1 MLNKI
6 FKLKRPDYSEI
17 SDNINQQEQQEILDQ
32 IFEDELKSLEQ
43 QNMSSKNNL
52 YRELE
57 IFEDNNGQSE
67 NSLYSRINKTNTVFG
82 DFKLKLLLKDL
93 LTNREHLLQRQNI
106 LKKILADSKNFDL
119 INQQLQQLSVNQLD
133 ILWLWKKKTIE
144 TENYLNQVYFK
155 GPMVELLNKN
165 EMILKVYSFYQIIA
179 SPMMN
184 IITPLI
190 CIIIPYLLVRFC
202 TPRKVDL
209 KDYFSFLN
217 FSFKGNQYLNDERSL
232 KYAQYFS
239 ILIWFFYY
247 LYTIYSNIN
256 AAMGVNS
263 IINIIHSKINNIA
276 NFVKIAYE
284 INCEYFNLFDC
295 QKINR
300 ICENLWSNV
309 FTRQPSL
316 LSDKGKVLI
325 TYHELLE
332 KKNDLVTILKYIG
345 NVDSLISITKLFNQ
359 QSNLPNCYSFP
370 EYVISE
376 RPILNVKSVW
386 HPYLDNSKVV
396 TNDISLGGNNKQNI
410 LITGPNAGGKSTFLK
425 SLCISILL
433 AQTLG
438 ISCGQNITMTIFN
451 YLESYLNIP
460 DVKGKES
467 LFEAEVKRSLEYINK
482 LNSMPSNQFSFII
495 MDEIFNSTNPEE
507 GISGGY
513 SICKKI
519 SSYQN
524 SISVIT
530 THYKYLTLLEKET
543 NNFTNYKIPIE
554 RCPNND
560 IIYSYKLLK
569 GISEQNI
576 ALEILRNKGFD
587 YQLISEA
594 QAICDKLCQ
603 AKKKIKHKRIKES
616 KEIKIN
622 KKKKNEYCLNNEKEK
637 KKVNPAE
644 SDENNLEN
652 QLYKE
657 IKDDQN
663 KENYLEN

>member
-6 FKLKRPDYSEI
+6 FKLKKPNYSEI

-32 IFEDELKSLEQ
+32 IFEDELKLLEQ
-43 QNMSSKNNL
+43 QNISSKNNL

-57 IFEDNNGQSE
+57 IFEDNNGLSE
-67 NSLYSRINKTNTVFG
+67 NSLYSKINKTTTVFG

-93 LTNREHLLQRQNI
+93 MTNRELLLHRQNI
-106 LKKILADSKNFDL
+106 LKKILADHKNFNL

-133 ILWLWKKKTIE
+133 ILWLWKKKSIE

-184 IITPLI
+184 ILTPLI

-217 FSFKGNQYLNDERSL
+217 FSLKGNQYLNDERSL

-309 FTRQPSL
+309 FNQQPAL
-316 LSDKGKVLI
+316 LTDKGKILI
-325 TYHELLE
+325 TYRELLE
-332 KKNDLVTILKYIG
+332 KKDDLVTILKYIG
-345 NVDSLISITKLFNQ
+345 NVDSLMSIAKLFIQ
-359 QSNLPNCYSFP
+359 QSKLSNCFSFP

-376 RPILNVKSVW
+376 RPIINVQSLW
-386 HPYLDNSKVV
+386 HPYLDNSKIV
-396 TNDISLGGNNKQNI
+396 TNDISIGGNNKQNI

-438 ISCGQNITMTIFN
+438 ISCGQNITMTIFH

-482 LNSMPSNQFSFII
+482 LNSIPSNQFSFII

-543 NNFTNYKIPIE
+543 NNFINYKIPIE
-554 RCPNND
+554 RSSDND
-560 IIYSYKLLK
+560 IVYSYKLIK
-569 GISEQNI
+569 GISDQNI

-603 AKKKIKHKRIKES
+603 AKKKIKQKRIKES
-616 KEIKIN
+616 KEKKKIN
-622 KKKKNEYCLNNEKEK
+622 PEEN
-637 KKVNPAE
+637 
-644 SDENNLEN
+644 DQNNLEN
-652 QLYKE
+652 ELYEE
-657 IKDDQN
+657 IKDEKN